1 MSFRRIA
8 TFFLTL
14 IISTV
19 WLIPTA
25 IPGAVADAQTLGQGY
40 SVAGDFK
47 GAGYQQIA
55 TLYDPND
62 DLGLRIAV
70 LDRTTTEAK
79 MVATQWFLAGASS
92 FDLGRMKVAALDLNA
107 DGKTDIAVLY
117 NDGNFTVRLV
127 EWVSTGSAFTY
138 LGSVWRNTNF
148 DWQRAGDL
156 LTGKFTGSG
165 LPGILI
171 PYAQDNF
178 DLKFLYLEAT
188 TAGIRYPG
196 DRGLYDSGPNQ
207 IWPAQAR
214 FVAGRFTRTTGT
226 DQVAMIYQYD
236 DGSIKIHIFELDSGG
251 SLAPQGGGF
260 GGHWTSP
267 PGFFDITK
275 ARFAA
280 ADIDGDKQT
289 DIIDLY
295 DYPDGS
301 SRVHLMLAADGHALR
316 DVIGVAWPVGAM
328 PWLSTQIVAG
338 DWNNDGKGDVA
349 TVTAGQ
355 DGVTHVGL
363 LTSVGRALHYD
374 ADAWTTPGSEV
385 RALGCVSCWP
395 LNGMPLLAGQP
406 NPHRRPLAVK
416 IDNAP
421 AARPHYGI

>member
-1 MSFRRIA
+1 MKSRRVA
-8 TFFLTL
+8 TFLLSLVIPT
-14 IISTV
+14 T

-25 IPGAVADAQTLGQGY
+25 TPASVAYAQTLGQGY

-70 LDRTTTEAK
+70 LDRTTTDPK
-79 MVATQWFLAGASS
+79 MVATQWFVTGANS
-92 FDLGRMKVAALDLNA
+92 FDLRRMRFAPLDLNA
-107 DGKTDIAVLY
+107 DGKTDLAVLY
-117 NDGNFTVRLV
+117 NDGNFSVRLV
-127 EWVSTGSAFTY
+127 AWVSTGSAFTY
-138 LGSVWRNTNF
+138 LGAIWRHTNF
-148 DWQRAGDL
+148 EWQRAGDL

-188 TAGIRYPG
+188 ATGIRYPG

-260 GGHWTSP
+260 GGDWAP
-267 PGFFDITK
+267 PPRLFDIT
-275 ARFAA
+275 
-280 ADIDGDKQT
+280 QT
-289 DIIDLY
+289 PLAPPGGHGGQ
-295 DYPDGS
+295 PDG
-301 SRVHLMLAADGHALR
+301 HL
-316 DVIGVAWPVGAM
+316 
-328 PWLSTQIVAG
+328 
-338 DWNNDGKGDVA
+338 
-349 TVTAGQ
+349 
-355 DGVTHVGL
+355 GL
-363 LTSVGRALHYD
+363 F
-374 ADAWTTPGSEV
+374 
-385 RALGCVSCWP
+385 
-395 LNGMPLLAGQP
+395 
-406 NPHRRPLAVK
+406 
-416 IDNAP
+416 
-421 AARPHYGI
+421 

>member
-1 MSFRRIA
+1 MRFRRVA
-8 TFFLTL
+8 TFLLTL
-14 IISTV
+14 VMSTT
-19 WLIPTA
+19 WLIPTVA
-25 IPGAVADAQTLGQGY
+25 PRSGGVADAQTLGQGY

-70 LDRTTTEAK
+70 LDRTTTDPK
-79 MVATQWFLAGASS
+79 MITTQWFVTGANS

-127 EWVSTGSAFTY
+127 AWVSTGSAFTY
-138 LGSVWRNTNF
+138 LGSVWRHTNF
-148 DWQRAGDL
+148 EWQRAGDL

-188 TAGIRYPG
+188 ATGIRYPG

-207 IWPAQAR
+207 IWPTQAR

-236 DGSIKIHIFELDSGG
+236 DGSIKIHIFELDAGG

-275 ARFAA
+275 ARFVAG
-280 ADIDGDKQT
+280 DVDGDKRS
-289 DIIDLY
+289 DIVD
-295 DYPDGS
+295 S
-301 SRVHLMLAADGHALR
+301 FM
-316 DVIGVAWPVGAM
+316 
-328 PWLSTQIVAG
+328 
-338 DWNNDGKGDVA
+338 
-349 TVTAGQ
+349 
-355 DGVTHVGL
+355 
-363 LTSVGRALHYD
+363 
-374 ADAWTTPGSEV
+374 
-385 RALGCVSCWP
+385 
-395 LNGMPLLAGQP
+395 
-406 NPHRRPLAVK
+406 HRS
-416 IDNAP
+416 
-421 AARPHYGI
+421 AARDRTHAP